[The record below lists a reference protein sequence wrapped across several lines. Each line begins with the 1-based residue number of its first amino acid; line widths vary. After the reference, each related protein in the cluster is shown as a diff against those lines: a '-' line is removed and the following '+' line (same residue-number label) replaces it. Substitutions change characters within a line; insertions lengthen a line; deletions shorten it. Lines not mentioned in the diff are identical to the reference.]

1 MEPVPDAVNAEGSC
15 FWVLGLFVI
24 MIIKHLSTVYTMVYK
39 YACSGLQT
47 EARFPLPLERMARVP
62 RRSAASHPSGKKEQP
77 RFPACASREM
87 WPSVSPCPSLPAPEG
102 IPRPLRS
109 ATAPSHSQAPARPRE
124 EVCYGRFCATWPF
137 LELAQL
143 AGHCPGTGWS
153 SFLTA
158 VSRYQVCE
166 PGMGLGSTS
175 LLPRGLLPL
184 PPVPSF
190 IWPELC

>member
-39 YACSGLQT
+39 YVCSGLQT
-47 EARFPLPLERMARVP
+47 GARFLLPLETVAGIPWRL
-62 RRSAASHPSGKKEQP
+62 AASRPLGKIEQP
-77 RFPACASREM
+77 RLSACVSREV
-87 WPSVSPCPSLPAPEG
+87 WLSVSPCPCLLQRASFPPCGVQQLPPVASLPYGPG
-102 IPRPLRS
+102 KKS
-109 ATAPSHSQAPARPRE
+109 ATEGFVPLE
-124 EVCYGRFCATWPF
+124 F

-143 AGHCPGTGWS
+143 AGYCPGMGWS

-158 VSRYQVCE
+158 VSRYQDCE
-166 PGMGLGSTS
+166 PGSGSGNS
-175 LLPRGLLPL
+175 NLLPRGLLTF

-190 IWPELC
+190 IWPRLR